1 MAVMAIAF
9 ITFTRNSGDS
19 ETGNF
24 KTKQWRVT
32 ATFSVAKPYGLY
44 CSNF

>member
-9 ITFTRNSGDS
+9 ITFTGNSDNS

-32 ATFSVAKPYGLY
+32 TTFFVAKPCGLY